1 MIKKAFV
8 LALVLLGCFFP
19 QEVLAEDTTIES
31 VVDMFNI
38 SEIDGELQ
46 SIGEEYGMEKF
57 SLRDSVLKMV
67 TGEYD
72 FSFSEIVKA
81 VLGIIAGQA
90 KDVIYMMRR
99 IIILILLSAV
109 LETMSS
115 SFSSEGVS
123 KLGQYICSAV
133 LIITIMQ
140 SFSYASGTSSKAVDK
155 IADTSNTLQP
165 LYMLIMTAEGKAAK
179 MSAAVPVLYASTS
192 LLNRIVQNIVIP
204 GILFAALITFIN
216 SISEKDILMELAEL
230 MSFLCKWSVRIC
242 AGAFVFIMSVIRIG
256 VPDVAVIAE
265 KTIKTAAGAVP
276 VVGSL
281 MSSAAETAAALT
293 TSTGNAVTAAIMI
306 FIVIMS
312 IMPVIRLAAIMVIY
326 KFTAAVTEPIAP
338 KRIVKCIGRAADYTA
353 ILTGVVFTAEIM
365 FITST
370 AIMLTV

>member
-140 SFSYASGTSSKAVDK
+140 SFSYASGTASKAVDK

-179 MSAAVPVLYASTS
+179 CQLLFLYCMR
-192 LLNRIVQNIVIP
+192 LPLYLIV
-204 GILFAALITFIN
+204 
-216 SISEKDILMELAEL
+216 
-230 MSFLCKWSVRIC
+230 LCK
-242 AGAFVFIMSVIRIG
+242 
-256 VPDVAVIAE
+256 
-265 KTIKTAAGAVP
+265 
-276 VVGSL
+276 
-281 MSSAAETAAALT
+281 
-293 TSTGNAVTAAIMI
+293 
-306 FIVIMS
+306 
-312 IMPVIRLAAIMVIY
+312 
-326 KFTAAVTEPIAP
+326 
-338 KRIVKCIGRAADYTA
+338 
-353 ILTGVVFTAEIM
+353 IL
-365 FITST
+365 
-370 AIMLTV
+370 

>member
-38 SEIDGELQ
+38 SEIDVELQ

-115 SFSSEGVS
+115 SFS
-123 KLGQYICSAV
+123 
-133 LIITIMQ
+133 
-140 SFSYASGTSSKAVDK
+140 
-155 IADTSNTLQP
+155 
-165 LYMLIMTAEGKAAK
+165 
-179 MSAAVPVLYASTS
+179 
-192 LLNRIVQNIVIP
+192 
-204 GILFAALITFIN
+204 
-216 SISEKDILMELAEL
+216 
-230 MSFLCKWSVRIC
+230 
-242 AGAFVFIMSVIRIG
+242 
-256 VPDVAVIAE
+256 
-265 KTIKTAAGAVP
+265 
-276 VVGSL
+276 
-281 MSSAAETAAALT
+281 
-293 TSTGNAVTAAIMI
+293 
-306 FIVIMS
+306 
-312 IMPVIRLAAIMVIY
+312 
-326 KFTAAVTEPIAP
+326 
-338 KRIVKCIGRAADYTA
+338 
-353 ILTGVVFTAEIM
+353 
-365 FITST
+365 
-370 AIMLTV
+370 

>member
-38 SEIDGELQ
+38 SEIDVELQ

-81 VLGIIAGQA
+81 VLEIIAGQA

-140 SFSYASGTSSKAVDK
+140 SFSYASGTASKAVDK

-256 VPDVAVIAE
+256 VPDVAVIAG